1 MSEERFKGVMLGL
14 LEDDSG
20 IQHVGISIGGTRCV
34 LTLRGAFLL
43 FEQLGD
49 LLEAAGVLET
59 DEGEDD
65 YDFSERP
72 RSAKC
77 H

>member
-14 LEDDSG
+14 LEDDDG
-20 IQHVGISIGGTRCV
+20 VQHVGISIGGTRCV

-59 DEGEDD
+59 DEEEDD
-65 YDFSERP
+65 YDFSERAG
-72 RSAKC
+72 SAKC

>member
-1 MSEERFKGVMLGL
+1 MLRL
-14 LEDDSG
+14 LEDDDG
-20 IQHVGISIGGTRCV
+20 VQHVGISIGGTRCV

-59 DEGEDD
+59 DEEED
-65 YDFSERP
+65 YDFSEKP
-72 RSAKC
+72 KSAKC

>member
-59 DEGEDD
+59 DEEED
-65 YDFSERP
+65 YDFSEKP
-72 RSAKC
+72 KSAKC

>member
-59 DEGEDD
+59 DD

>member
-1 MSEERFKGVMLGL
+1 MSEERFKRVMLGL
-14 LEDDSG
+14 LEDDDG
-20 IQHVGISIGGTRCV
+20 VQHVGISIGGTRCV

-59 DEGEDD
+59 DEEED
-65 YDFSERP
+65 YDFSEKP
-72 RSAKC
+72 KSAKC

>member
-14 LEDDSG
+14 LEDDG
-20 IQHVGISIGGTRCV
+20 VQHVGISIGGTRCV

-59 DEGEDD
+59 DEEED
-65 YDFSERP
+65 YDFSEKP
-72 RSAKC
+72 KSAKC

>member
-14 LEDDSG
+14 LEDDDG
-20 IQHVGISIGGTRCV
+20 VQHVGISIGGTRCV

-59 DEGEDD
+59 DEEEDD
-65 YDFSERP
+65 YDFSET